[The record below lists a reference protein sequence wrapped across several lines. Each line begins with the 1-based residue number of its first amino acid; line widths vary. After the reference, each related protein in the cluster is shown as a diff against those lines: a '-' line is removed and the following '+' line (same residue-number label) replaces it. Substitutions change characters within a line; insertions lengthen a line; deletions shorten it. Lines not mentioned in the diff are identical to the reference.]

1 MASSFFTNNVKFLS
15 AHVLG
20 GFSISLITRRTYAVA
35 TAQSVASGGRA
46 TISGSKM
53 GPATVE
59 EKVAIAKKV
68 SWMPDT
74 VTGYYKPENTNEI
87 DVAELRASL
96 LTKKFNH

>member
-1 MASSFFTNNVKFLS
+1 
-15 AHVLG
+15 
-20 GFSISLITRRTYAVA
+20 
-35 TAQSVASGGRA
+35 
-46 TISGSKM
+46 M